1 MEKVNKPLSDEKR
14 AETFNVGDLIGKSW
28 DDINYIISKN
38 KQNGFI
44 MQKIA
49 NHQEFKDYCK
59 QQAERFLDYKIA
71 LRDRDVKAANI
82 LWFYGDLELED
93 IHKIQERIE
102 KNDYLS
108 SDKFRDLAE
117 DKTLKL
123 FAGHVEEIQEEME
136 MPVKGS
142 DFIRRHERQKLVD
155 YIRFM
160 EGGNK
165 SKEMFEKG
173 DWKFFQNEYNNF
185 PKMRTPFIIELYK
198 KAEEKNSNTDRLKLM
213 GRILFYRFDDIN
225 SGRRKLTDEEEMT
238 ALEQFIDSDTQV
250 DTAAKVLEA
259 VKAAREEK
267 AARLKEKEEKRKAKE
282 AADAEKKTAQNGT
295 ADEENNGDNA
305 AALTAE
311 AAQPATKETKSK
323 GVPFVVDE
331 FLSDN
336 TPVKEKK
343 DEKAAASDDA
353 EKVTAPL
360 TPPAEKPAAD
370 KKENKD
376 TEAPEKDEK
385 DKPEQTTSEAVEKDK
400 PKETD
405 KEEDKEPENWRKDTF
420 NEWYSWGRAH
430 HKWVKSYQDES
441 NKNGLSIN
449 IFANHDAYNKGDF
462 EAQIIY
468 RKHNHITVKGKDGKV
483 PGNDVFDGI
492 IATAKSGSKQISFGN
507 IKSDEFKARLMLACL
522 IEPEIEMINAPKIE
536 DLKNVPEELIEA
548 LKNPAKRK
556 AEIANQKRENLDRQ
570 KNGSERKP
578 YRKEG
583 GKPRREYSDEE
594 KAAYRARQAKKS
606 AEM

>member
-1 MEKVNKPLSDEKR
+1 MEKANKPLSDEKR
-14 AETFNVGDLIGKSW
+14 AETFNVSELIGKSW

-38 KQNGFI
+38 KKNGFI

-49 NHQEFKDYCK
+49 DHQEFKDYCTK
-59 QQAERFLDYKIA
+59 QAEKFLDYKIA
-71 LRDRDVKAANI
+71 LRDRDVKAADI
-82 LWFYGDLELED
+82 LWLYGDLELED

-117 DKTLKL
+117 DKILKL
-123 FAGHVEEIQEEME
+123 FADHVEEIQEEME

-198 KAEEKNSNTDRLKLM
+198 KAEEKTSNTDRLKLM

-225 SGRRKLTDEEEMT
+225 SGRRKLTDEEEMA

-259 VKAAREEK
+259 VKAARKEK
-267 AARLKEKEEKRKAKE
+267 ATRLKEKEEKRKAKE
-282 AADAEKKTAQNGT
+282 TADAENSG
-295 ADEENNGDNA
+295 NNA
-305 AALTAE
+305 AALTSE
-311 AAQPATKETKSK
+311 AAQPKKKETKSK
-323 GVPFVVDE
+323 DTSVVVDE
-331 FLSDN
+331 FIADDV
-336 TPVKEKK
+336 PIKEKK

-360 TPPAEKPAAD
+360 ILPAEKPEAD
-370 KKENKD
+370 KEKITDKE
-376 TEAPEKDEK
+376 TPQKDEK
-385 DKPEQTTSEAVEKDK
+385 DKPEKTTSEADEKDK
-400 PKETD
+400 TKDTD
-405 KEEDKEPENWRKDTF
+405 KEEDKKEDKEPENWREDNL
-420 NEWYSWGRAH
+420 NEWRNWGRAH
-430 HKWVKSYQDES
+430 YKWVDPYNDES
-441 NKNGLSIN
+441 NKDGLSLK
-449 IFANHDAYNKGDF
+449 IFANKTAREKGDF
-462 EAQIIY
+462 ETQIIY
-468 RKHNHITVKGKDGKV
+468 HKHNHITVKGKDGKV
-483 PGNDVFDGI
+483 PENDVFDGI
-492 IATAKSGSKQISFGN
+492 IATAKKGSKQISFGK

-522 IEPEIEMINAPKIE
+522 IEPEIKMINAPKIE
-536 DLKNVPEELIEA
+536 DLKNIPEELMEA

-556 AEIANQKRENLDRQ
+556 AEIANQKKEKLDRQ
-570 KNGSERKP
+570 KNSGERKP
-578 YRKEG
+578 YNDRNG
-583 GKPRREYSDEE
+583 SKPRREYTEE
-594 KAAYRARQAKKS
+594 EQAAYRARQAKKRG